1 MGLIRIGCCKGFS
14 ECFNGWLNFGLSYL
28 ETCRN
33 NQDSVVNLHTDMHIQ
48 RPESHTKRNL
58 HIRGLGV
65 LGLGFDTNSVSLS
78 LSLSLCLA
86 LCVLVDTQFLR
97 RSA

>member
-1 MGLIRIGCCKGFS
+1 MGLIRIGCCKGWS

-28 ETCRN
+28 EICRN
-33 NQDSVVNLHTDMHIQ
+33 NQDSVVNLHTDTHIQ
-48 RPESHTKRNL
+48 RPESHTKRIF

-78 LSLSLCLA
+78 FSLSRSLCP
-86 LCVLVDTQFLR
+86 C
-97 RSA
+97 